1 MTPALFSH
9 RKHWAARLGT
19 APFLP
24 MTRAEMTALGWDA
37 CDIILVTGDAYI
49 DHPSFGMALIGR
61 LLEAQGYR
69 VGIIS
74 QPDWLSVDAFRG
86 LGQPTLYFGVTAG
99 NMDSMVNRYTSDRKV
114 RSDDAY
120 TPNAAPNKRPDRAVT
135 VYAQRCREAYPGTP
149 VIIGS
154 IEASLR
160 RIAHYDYWSD
170 TVRRSVLPDSKADL
184 LIFGNAERA
193 LLEVTHRLSRGE
205 NIADIRDVR
214 GTAFM
219 VNRDWKPEANW
230 IEVMSTELD
239 IPGAIDA
246 HVDPYA
252 MTPSTLPSPA
262 SGGGVGGEGKAPA
275 KARPLPA
282 DLLAHARELRSQ
294 QTDAEQFMWGILRAK
309 RFLDYKFRR
318 QHPVAPYIL
327 DFYCDELKLAI
338 ELDGGQHADQQP
350 YDEARTQALKAQGI
364 HVLRFWNNDVLSQ
377 TEPVLEG
384 IYQAI
389 LALEAPSPLAPPPAS
404 PLSPTLSR
412 LREREQMPSPDQL
425 MGEGNIQPLRFVPKA
440 ERLAARQAERERT
453 VIRLPDYDQV
463 KNNPS
468 FYAHAS
474 RVFHLESNPGNAR
487 AMRQAHGVR
496 DVWLNPPPIP
506 LSTPDMD
513 AVYDMPYA
521 RAPHPSYG
529 DAKIPAWEM
538 IRFSINIMRGC
549 FGGCTFCSITEHE
562 GRIIQSRSEDSVI
575 REIEAIRDKTPGF
588 TGIIS
593 DLGGPTANMY
603 RMACKSK
610 KIETACRRPS
620 CVFPDVCDNLNTDHT
635 PLIHMYRRARAV
647 PGVKKILISS
657 GLRYDLAVRSP
668 EYVKELVQHHVG
680 GYLKIAP
687 EHTEPGPLSKMMKPG
702 MGAYDRFK
710 NMFEAASKA
719 VGKKQYLIPYFIAAH
734 PGTTDEDM
742 MNLALWLKKN
752 DFRLDQV
759 QTFLPTPMALA
770 TTMYHTEKNPLKK
783 VLGGKGES
791 VPVVRQARTRR
802 LHKAFLRY
810 HDADNW
816 PLLRE
821 ALKEMGREDLIGNSK
836 KHLIPLYQPAGT
848 GRQPEGTRAPR
859 AEGAR
864 GKPGQ
869 GKPGQPR
876 PGQDRSAQPKPGTGK
891 SAPAKA
897 GSGKPATGKPTP
909 STRGRPPRK
918 GTPTSS
924 GLKPGEDRMPQVP
937 KHPLSQRRGG
947 GKSR

>member
-1 MTPALFSH
+1 MTQPLFSH
-9 RKHWAARLGT
+9 RKHWAARFGT

-24 MTRAEMTALGWDA
+24 MSRAEMAALGWDA
-37 CDIILVTGDAYI
+37 CDVILVTGDAYI
-49 DHPSFGMALIGR
+49 DHPSFGMALVGR

-74 QPDWLSVDAFRG
+74 QPDWHSAEPFRA

-99 NMDSMVNRYTSDRKV
+99 NMDSMVNRYTSDRKI

-120 TPNAAPNKRPDRAVT
+120 TPNAEPNKRPDRAVT

-193 LLEVTHRLSRGE
+193 LLEISHRLAKGE
-205 NIADIRDVR
+205 KIGDIRDVR
-214 GTAFM
+214 GTGFM
-219 VNRDWKPEANW
+219 VAHDWKPPTPEAGIEGGSSW
-230 IEVMSTELD
+230 IEVLSTELD
-239 IPGAIDA
+239 TPGAIDA
-246 HVDPYA
+246 HIDPYA
-252 MTPSTLPSPA
+252 MTPAGPTAQTP
-262 SGGGVGGEGKAPA
+262 EGTAPV
-275 KARPLPA
+275 R
-282 DLLAHARELRSQ
+282 
-294 QTDAEQFMWGILRAK
+294 I
-309 RFLDYKFRR
+309 
-318 QHPVAPYIL
+318 
-327 DFYCDELKLAI
+327 
-338 ELDGGQHADQQP
+338 
-350 YDEARTQALKAQGI
+350 
-364 HVLRFWNNDVLSQ
+364 
-377 TEPVLEG
+377 
-384 IYQAI
+384 
-389 LALEAPSPLAPPPAS
+389 
-404 PLSPTLSR
+404 
-412 LREREQMPSPDQL
+412 
-425 MGEGNIQPLRFVPKA
+425 VPKA
-440 ERLAARQAERERT
+440 ERLAARQAVRERT

-463 KNNPS
+463 KNNPVL
-468 FYAHAS
+468 YAHAS

-487 AMRQAHGVR
+487 ALRQAHGER

-506 LSTPDMD
+506 LTTPEMD
-513 AVYDMPYA
+513 AVYDLPYA

-529 DAKIPAWEM
+529 DARIPAWEM
-538 IRFSINIMRGC
+538 IRFSVNIMRGC

-575 REIEAIRDKTPGF
+575 KEIEAIRDKTPGF
-588 TGIIS
+588 TGVIS

-610 KIETACRRPS
+610 QIEHACRRLS
-620 CVFPDVCDNLNTDHT
+620 CVFPDICDNLDTDHT
-635 PLIHMYRRARAV
+635 PLIHMYRRARAL
-647 PGVKKILISS
+647 PGIKKILISS

-687 EHTEPGPLSKMMKPG
+687 EHTEAGPLSKMMKPG
-702 MGAYDRFK
+702 MGAYDRF
-710 NMFEAASKA
+710 NEMFEAASKA

-742 MNLALWLKKN
+742 LNLALWLKKH

-770 TTMYHTEKNPLKK
+770 TAMYHTEKNPLKK
-783 VLGGKGES
+783 VLGGKAEAVS
-791 VPVVRQARTRR
+791 VVKQGRTRR

-810 HDADNW
+810 HDPDNW

-836 KHLIPLYQPAGT
+836 KHLIPLFQPAGT
-848 GRQPEGTRAPR
+848 GRQPEGTRTPR
-859 AEGAR
+859 AEGHRA
-864 GKPGQ
+864 KP
-869 GKPGQPR
+869 
-876 PGQDRSAQPKPGTGK
+876 
-891 SAPAKA
+891 
-897 GSGKPATGKPTP
+897 GSGKPAPVQAGATKPASGKPAP
-909 STRGRPPRK
+909 ADRGRPPRK

-937 KHPLSQRRGG
+937 RHPLSQRRGG
-947 GKSR
+947 GKAR